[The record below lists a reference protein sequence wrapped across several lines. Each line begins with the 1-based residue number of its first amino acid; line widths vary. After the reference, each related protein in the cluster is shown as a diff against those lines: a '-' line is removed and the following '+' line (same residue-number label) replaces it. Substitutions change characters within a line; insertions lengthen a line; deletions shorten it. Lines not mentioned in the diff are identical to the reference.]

1 MVEAGGVGKCSGIGN
16 AQIIEKASCSKR
28 PKRRN
33 WAELK
38 RIWNVEISPSC
49 DFLLVKMRVGL
60 VYRCL
65 AAGWRAVA
73 K

>member
-1 MVEAGGVGKCSGIGN
+1 MFAASLENTQIVEKT
-16 AQIIEKASCSKR
+16 SCSKR

-33 WAELK
+33 WAELE

-49 DFLLVKMRVGL
+49 DFLLVKMKVGL